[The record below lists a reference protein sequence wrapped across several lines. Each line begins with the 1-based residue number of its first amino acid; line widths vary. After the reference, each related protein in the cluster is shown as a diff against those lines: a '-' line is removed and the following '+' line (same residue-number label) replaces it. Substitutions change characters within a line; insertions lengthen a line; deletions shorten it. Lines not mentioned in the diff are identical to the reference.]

1 MGERRRRRRCR
12 REGRPGRLV
21 APQVATSVPFT
32 PTPEDAVADEG
43 AATEPGAV
51 DTRDRDAALAILLD
65 EVVKPGE
72 LDHLVVVF
80 GREQPLAAGDEIAA
94 YAPDPLP
101 EEVEAL
107 PFLVPRQVTSEQ
119 WFFWVDDVPFGRFSH
134 PTRYVLV
141 DLATG
146 GVEVWDEGWWPFV
159 NGVAVEEW
167 MGAGR
172 LGSGRRGIQQHP
184 RRRTCRRVSAGEGNR
199 RAEVGAAGPILLGY
213 APASSEPARRSLGGG
228 EAVVPMNGWS
238 QGQSDV
244 GTADDMANSS
254 GFSSDTGTP
263 QYQPRGSTQQDIED
277 TIQRAID
284 GGANDIFLHFTGHG
298 GRTLDGESY
307 INYKG
312 TRITATKFGEMLKK
326 FPGVK
331 FKVVIDAC
339 YRGGFTQI
347 LGATGMTQIV
357 ITSSAAG

>member
-1 MGERRRRRRCR
+1 MAVAALALAATALMVAAACEGDAGEAVDGGEATPTPLPTR
-12 REGRPGRLV
+12 GPTRPVV

-172 LGSGRRGIQQHP
+172 LGSDDVVFSNIP
-184 RRRTCRRVSAGEGNR
+184 PEDVPPVSAGEGNR

-228 EAVVPMNGWS
+228 RRWC
-238 QGQSDV
+238 
-244 GTADDMANSS
+244 
-254 GFSSDTGTP
+254 
-263 QYQPRGSTQQDIED
+263 R
-277 TIQRAID
+277 
-284 GGANDIFLHFTGHG
+284 
-298 GRTLDGESY
+298 
-307 INYKG
+307 
-312 TRITATKFGEMLKK
+312 
-326 FPGVK
+326 
-331 FKVVIDAC
+331 
-339 YRGGFTQI
+339 
-347 LGATGMTQIV
+347 
-357 ITSSAAG
+357 